1 MELSVRILLV
11 LAALSGLCGVAGGA
25 FGAHAAASEQAKGWM
40 QTGGHYQL
48 VHAVAV
54 FAAFGLWR
62 MAGGGASMIS
72 AWLFLVGGA
81 VFAGTLY
88 AMAFGAPR
96 WLGAVTP
103 IGGALL
109 MLGWAAL
116 AWAAATG
123 ARSELV

>member
-25 FGAHAAASEQAKGWM
+25 FGAHAAGSAEAKAWM

-48 VHAVAV
+48 IHAVAV

-62 MAGGGASMIS
+62 MAGGGAPMIS
-72 AWLFLVGGA
+72 AWLFLAGSA
-81 VFAGTLY
+81 VFAGSLY
-88 AMAFGAPR
+88 AMALGAPR
-96 WLGAVTP
+96 WLGAITP
-103 IGGALL
+103 VGGGLL
-109 MLGWAAL
+109 LLGWAAL